1 MDANATIEAVK
12 VFCKANSGD
21 TQIWSGNKA
30 TYYWNIGKVTGAG
43 IVNGVVRKLAGI
55 DSGSGQQIWVVA
67 GSFKIMPDGTIAR
80 FTGLPNKLQSQ
91 MNIAKPA
98 AVTTTVAETVTV

>member
-30 TYYWNIGKVTGAG
+30 TYHWNIGKVTGAG

-80 FTGLPNKLQSQ
+80 FTGLPNKFQSQ